1 VTDDNPIP
9 APWCDVEVIELDE
22 LTVFDPG
29 PVLDQLQ
36 QRWSCRIP
44 YVVRLLVPFS
54 SPPSTVIRR
63 DPWLLTPDL
72 DLPRE
77 RLHHLVWS
85 NAALATPN
93 GSCTMPAA
101 ARLASSYL
109 GSGRPQEGADAVM
122 ADGTPIVLDGGPLD
136 LNLAAAL
143 THGVVH
149 LGANNA
155 GSPRPLGAASPT
167 ADLAPDQL
175 AAVAHHGGPA
185 RIVAPAGSGKTRVLT
200 ERARHLIRDR
210 EVPADALTL
219 VAFNKRAQ
227 LEMEDR
233 TGDLPG
239 LRVRTLNAL
248 ALSIVNGTDGFL
260 RPSQISTRVETIDE
274 REVRRHLRALV
285 QIPRKTNTDP
295 LAAWIEALGAARLG
309 LRDPVAVVEEFGPDV
324 ADLPQVLDAYRER
337 LRQHDQV
344 DFDEQ
349 ILRAVEVL
357 LTDPASRSHAQS
369 ACGHL
374 LVDEFQDL
382 TPAHLL
388 FVRLL
393 AGPRADVFAVGDDD
407 QTIYGF
413 TGASPEW
420 LVDFDRFFPSP
431 TTYPLEI
438 NYRCPPAVVQG
449 ASHLLTHN
457 DHRIDKT
464 IRTPPDRQGSDDD
477 LLVITTDEPLAA
489 LIQRVSTLIRLGTA
503 PEDIVVLGRVNV
515 ALAAPQI
522 ALMDAGIPAVTTVG
536 PDVLGRTGVRA
547 MLAWLRLAT
556 DPGAMAAA
564 DLAEASRR
572 PSRGLSAKV
581 REWMGE
587 HRRVADLRRL
597 AKRLS
602 EQDGKRINAF
612 LDDVER
618 LADLV
623 QQGADTS
630 EVLTMISEDIGV
642 AGALTRLDGSRRS
655 VDRSTHTDDVEALL
669 QLGSVE
675 PDPDTFA
682 DWLRTALGR
691 PGAAPGQ
698 GVTLSTVHRVKG
710 LEWPHVVVV
719 GANEGTLPH
728 RLADT
733 EEERRVFHVAL
744 TRCRDTTTVVAD
756 ARRPS
761 RFLVELTQEAQQDT
775 PPPDRPAEPAPS
787 LAPTSAHDPLTADL
801 LEALKAWRTETARA
815 AGMPAYVVFGNATL
829 EAIAEHRPTSQHA
842 LSAVKGVGPKKLE
855 QYGDILL
862 DIVRRTLRA

>member
-1 VTDDNPIP
+1 MTDDTPIP
-9 APWCDVEVIELDE
+9 EPWSDVEVIDLDE
-22 LTVFDPG
+22 LTMLEPG
-29 PVLDQLQ
+29 SVVDQLQ
-36 QRWSCRIP
+36 ERWSSRIP
-44 YVVRLLVPFS
+44 YVVRLRAPFS
-54 SPPSTVIRR
+54 SPPSTVVRR

-72 DLPRE
+72 DLPRD

-85 NAALATPN
+85 NAALAALDGT
-93 GSCTMPAA
+93 CTMPAA
-101 ARLASSYL
+101 AYLADGHL
-109 GSGRPQEGADAVM
+109 DGGQPPAGADAILT
-122 ADGTPIVLDGGPLD
+122 DGTGIVFDGGPLD
-136 LNLAAAL
+136 LSLAAAM
-143 THGVVH
+143 THRVVH
-149 LGANNA
+149 LGSTSS
-155 GSPRPLGAASPT
+155 GPCRPLGTDAPT

-175 AAVAHHGGPA
+175 AAVAHRGGPA

-200 ERARHLIRDR
+200 ERARHLLVDR
-210 EVPADALTL
+210 GIPADALTL

-227 LEMEDR
+227 LEMEQR
-233 TGDLPG
+233 TGDLAG

-260 RPSQISTRVETIDE
+260 RSSQIATRVGTIDE
-274 REVRRHLRALV
+274 REVRRHLRTLV
-285 QIPRKTNTDP
+285 HIPRKTNTDP

-309 LRDPVAVVEEFGPDV
+309 LRDPVAVVEEFGADI
-324 ADLPQVLDAYRER
+324 ADLPQVLEAYRER

-349 ILRAVEVL
+349 ILRAIEVL
-357 LTDPASRSHAQS
+357 LTDPDCRSHAQA
-369 ACGHL
+369 ACGQL

-388 FVRLL
+388 LVRLL

-420 LVDFDRFFPSP
+420 LVDFDRFFPHP
-431 TTYPLEI
+431 TTYPLEV
-438 NYRCPPAVVQG
+438 NYRCAPAVVRG

-457 DHRIDKT
+457 GHRIDKT
-464 IRTPPDRQGSDDD
+464 IRTPLERQGADDD
-477 LLVITTDEPLAA
+477 LLVTTADEPLAA
-489 LIQRVSTLIRLGTA
+489 LIERVGTLLHDGNP
-503 PEDIVVLGRVNV
+503 PEDIVILGRVNI

-522 ALMDAGIPAVTTVG
+522 ALMNADIPVVTTVG
-536 PDVLGRTGVRA
+536 PDVLGRTGMRA

-556 DPGAMAAA
+556 DPGAMTAA
-564 DLAEASRR
+564 DLSEASRR

-602 EQDGKRINAF
+602 DQDGKRITAF
-612 LDDVER
+612 LDDVEL

-623 QQGADTS
+623 QHGGDTATI
-630 EVLTMISEDIGV
+630 LTNISEDVGV

-669 QLGSVE
+669 QLGAVE
-675 PDPDTFA
+675 PDPHTFS

-691 PGAAPGQ
+691 PGVAPDQ

-728 RLADT
+728 RLAET

-744 TRCRDTTTVVAD
+744 TRSSDTTTVVAD

-761 RFLVELTQEAQQDT
+761 RFLAELAEDAQQA
-775 PPPDRPAEPAPS
+775 PPPSEEPPS
-787 LAPTSAHDPLTADL
+787 QTAGLPPTPIEDPLPSDL
-801 LEALKAWRTETARA
+801 FEALKAWRTETARA

-829 EAIAEHRPTSQHA
+829 ETIARRCPSSRRELAQ
-842 LSAVKGVGPKKLE
+842 VKGVGPKKLE
-855 QYGDILL
+855 QYGEALL
-862 DIVRRTLRA
+862 EIVRRTLTT